1 MHLLLLGHRVA
12 VDTSLLPP
20 ALAGR
25 LAHLWRPCAEPAV
38 GTDSGAVG
46 DGTSSPCGAD
56 HTGGAG
62 CAPEVTVRLLPP
74 DHPGPLGEHD
84 LRLTDLDADPTY
96 RVSQHLTGVAIAL
109 ASGGLLL
116 LHAAALAPCGATA
129 PEAVP
134 ASQGARVVGVVAA
147 SGTGKTT
154 FCTRLAAGWRYLTD
168 ETLAVDPATL
178 AVLAYPKP
186 LSVVPVVSDEAA
198 HAAHPGATYP
208 GKADHAPADL
218 GLTPW
223 GVGDPT
229 PQLAAL
235 VLARRV
241 EDGNVLE
248 PIDLAQALMET
259 IAQTSSLFRLDHP
272 LRTLAQALTLAGG
285 PWRLSFSD
293 QAQCSEMLAS
303 LAVGP
308 EAEAPAWQH
317 LPGPARPRAVGE
329 EEVPLTRLIP
339 GTPVI
344 SDTTRL
350 VRAPWDDAV
359 ACEGSVVL
367 LYGRSPVAL
376 GGAGAAAWSACDAP
390 RTLAQ
395 LHDAVVAALGEHPES
410 HRMVADAVA
419 ALVGRGVLTVHT

>member
-12 VDTSLLPP
+12 VDTGLLPS
-20 ALAGR
+20 ALAEH
-25 LAHLWRPCAEPAV
+25 LDHLWCPCAAPA
-38 GTDSGAVG
+38 DGADGGAAG
-46 DGTSSPCGAD
+46 DGESTPCGAGRA
-56 HTGGAG
+56 GGG
-62 CAPEVTVRLLPP
+62 GRAPEVTVRLMPP
-74 DHPGPLGEHD
+74 EHPGPLGEHD
-84 LRLTDLDADPTY
+84 LRLTDLDADQTY
-96 RVSQHLTGVAIAL
+96 RVSQHLTGLAIAL
-109 ASGGLLL
+109 ASGSLLL
-116 LHAAALAPCGATA
+116 LHAAVLA
-129 PEAVP
+129 PEAAQAP
-134 ASQGARVVGVVAA
+134 QGARVVGVVAA

-154 FCTRLAAGWRYLTD
+154 FCTRLTEGFRYLTD

-178 AVLAYPKP
+178 TVLPYPKP
-186 LSVVPVVSDEAA
+186 LSVIPVVSDEAA
-198 HAAHPGATYP
+198 QTTDPGATYP

-223 GVGDPT
+223 GVGDPA

-259 IAQTSSLFRLDHP
+259 IAQTSSLYRLDHP

-293 QAQCSEMLAS
+293 QAQCSELLTS

-308 EAEAPAWQH
+308 QAEAPAWQH
-317 LPGPARPRAVGE
+317 LPGPAHPRAAGE
-329 EEVPLTRLIP
+329 EEIPITRLVP
-339 GTPVI
+339 DAPVI

-359 ACEGSVVL
+359 ASEGSVVL

-376 GGAGAAAWSACDAP
+376 GGAGAAAWAACDGP

-395 LHDAVVAALGEHPES
+395 LHDAVVAALGEHPDS
-410 HRMVADAVA
+410 HQMVTGAVS
-419 ALVGRGVLTVHT
+419 ALVRRGVLTVHT